1 VPQQTDPSRR
11 PGEQE
16 PHVSQAAAEHRA
28 SPDSV
33 ELTVP
38 ADPAYVS
45 VLRTV
50 TASLAARRDFT
61 IEEIDDLRIAVDEA
75 SALLLP
81 HATGNGSLSASF
93 GGADN
98 MLVIEVSVPLPA
110 GQPAPE
116 PDQTSFAWMV
126 LAALADTVTS
136 SAGDSRL
143 MLTLTKAR
151 GARST

>member
-1 VPQQTDPSRR
+1 
-11 PGEQE
+11 
-16 PHVSQAAAEHRA
+16 VSQAAAEHGA
-28 SPDSV
+28 SHDTV

-45 VLRTV
+45 VIRTV

-81 HATGNGSLSASF
+81 HAGEDGSLAASF

-98 MLVIEVSVPLPA
+98 MLSIQVSVSLPA
-110 GQPAPE
+110 GQRVAE

-126 LAALADTVTS
+126 LAALADSVASSTS
-136 SAGDSRL
+136 GDRL

-151 GARST
+151 AARA

>member
-1 VPQQTDPSRR
+1 VPQQTDPRRR
-11 PGEQE
+11 PGDQE
-16 PHVSQAAAEHRA
+16 PYVSQAAA
-28 SPDSV
+28 SPDTV

-38 ADPAYVS
+38 ADPAFVS
-45 VLRTV
+45 VVRTV

-81 HATGNGSLSASF
+81 HAGAGSLSASF
-93 GGADN
+93 AGADN
-98 MLVIEVSVPLPA
+98 TLVIEVSVPLPA

-126 LAALADTVTS
+126 LAALADSVTS
-136 SAGDSRL
+136 SAADDRL